1 VEPQSALKIRKRLMK
16 NLRAVLKE
24 ARLMIIQ
31 KELAH
36 LEKQRRL
43 QIKQSGT
50 IREEKG
56 MD

>member
-1 VEPQSALKIRKRLMK
+1 MK